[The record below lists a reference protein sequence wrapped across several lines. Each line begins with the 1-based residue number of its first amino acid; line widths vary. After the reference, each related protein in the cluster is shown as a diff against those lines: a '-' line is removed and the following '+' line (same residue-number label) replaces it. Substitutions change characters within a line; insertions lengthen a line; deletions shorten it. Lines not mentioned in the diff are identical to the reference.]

1 MSCSE
6 SSQKHPKHF
15 HSSPHFICV
24 RTYEMHKLPFYTPL
38 IGSRLGYR
46 SVFTDEAILE
56 IHYIPD
62 QLLHRDT
69 ELQKLRS
76 LFDHIVSAPY
86 EISQKAVILG
96 NVGSG
101 KTVLANT
108 YGREL
113 KEKAARRRVNLHY
126 IHVNCRQRR
135 GSLFMILSQVV
146 TRIKPDFPERGYSA
160 NELLDILRQILDEE
174 DTQIL
179 LVLDEVDALIETE
192 GSDALYYLTRFHET
206 TPDDPRRLNLIF
218 ISKDA
223 EVFRKLD
230 RSTLSSLQQNIIR
243 MPDYTKYQLA
253 DILLYRVERAFRKD
267 AVPPEVID
275 FISEVAEKE
284 KGDARYAISLLHG
297 AGKEADNDGSRQ
309 VKPEHVRK
317 IAVGIFDVAVP
328 DEIKYLS
335 HHEKLALLSIAR
347 FFMSSTAPEATTGEV
362 EESYRLVCEEYGE
375 KIRGHTQ
382 FWKYLKKLDDID
394 FVSMKMHA
402 SSQGRTQ
409 LIRLDKIP
417 AETLQEKVMELL

>member
-1 MSCSE
+1 MG
-6 SSQKHPKHF
+6 
-15 HSSPHFICV
+15 
-24 RTYEMHKLPFYTPL
+24 L
-38 IGSRLGYR
+38 RLNHQ
-46 SVFTDEAILE
+46 SVFVDEAILE
-56 IHYIPD
+56 IHHIPEK
-62 QLLHRDT
+62 LLHRDT
-69 ELQKLRS
+69 ELQRLRS
-76 LFDHIVSAPY
+76 LFDQMVTAPQ
-86 EISQKAVILG
+86 EMSQKAVILG

-101 KTVLANT
+101 KTVLANA

-113 KEKAARRRVNLHY
+113 KEKATRRRVNLHY
-126 IHVNCRQRR
+126 IHINCRQRR

-179 LVLDEVDALIETE
+179 LVLDEVDALIDTE

-206 TPDDPRRLNLIF
+206 TPEAPRRLNLIC

-243 MPDYTKYQLA
+243 MPDYDKFQLA
-253 DILLYRVERAFRKD
+253 DILNYRVERAFRKD
-267 AVPPEVID
+267 AIPLEIID

-284 KGDARYAISLLHG
+284 NGDARYAISLLHG
-297 AGKEADNDGSRQ
+297 AGIEADNAGSRQ
-309 VKPEHVRK
+309 VKPEYVRK
-317 IAVGIFDVAVP
+317 IAVGIFDVIVP

-335 HHEKLALLSIAR
+335 QHEKLALLSIAR
-347 FFMSSTAPEATTGEV
+347 FFISNTASEATTGEI
-362 EESYRLVCEEYGE
+362 EESYHLVCEEHGE
-375 KIRGHTQ
+375 KVRGHTQ
-382 FWKYLKKLDDID
+382 FWKYLKKLDDLD
-394 FVSMKMHA
+394 FVSMEMHA

>member
-1 MSCSE
+1 MNH
-6 SSQKHPKHF
+6 Q
-15 HSSPHFICV
+15 
-24 RTYEMHKLPFYTPL
+24 
-38 IGSRLGYR
+38 
-46 SVFTDEAILE
+46 SVFIDEAILE

-62 QLLHRDT
+62 QLLHRDA
-69 ELQKLRS
+69 ELQRLRS
-76 LFDHIVSAPY
+76 LFDHILSAHRD
-86 EISQKAVILG
+86 ISQKAVILG
-96 NVGSG
+96 SVGSG

-113 KEKAARRRVNLHY
+113 RTKAERRRTKFHY

-135 GSLFMILSQVV
+135 GSLFLVLSQVV

-179 LVLDEVDALIETE
+179 LVLDEVDALIENE

-206 TPDDPRRLNLIF
+206 TPEEPRRLNLIC

-243 MPDYTKYQLA
+243 MPDYNKYQLA
-253 DILLYRVERAFRKD
+253 DILLYRMERAFRKD
-267 AVPPEVID
+267 AVPLEVID

-297 AGKEADNDGSRQ
+297 AGKEADNENSRQ

-317 IAVGIFDVAVP
+317 IAVGIFDITVP

-335 HHEKLALLSIAR
+335 QHEKLALLSIAR
-347 FFMSSTAPEATTGEV
+347 FFISSTAPEATTGEI
-362 EESYRLVCEEYGE
+362 EENYHLVCEEYGE
-375 KIRGHTQ
+375 KVRGHTQ
-382 FWKYLKKLDDID
+382 FWKYLKKLDDLD
-394 FVSMKMHA
+394 FVSMEMHA

-417 AETLQEKVMELL
+417 AETLQEKVIELL

>member
-1 MSCSE
+1 LNH
-6 SSQKHPKHF
+6 Q
-15 HSSPHFICV
+15 
-24 RTYEMHKLPFYTPL
+24 
-38 IGSRLGYR
+38 

-56 IHYIPD
+56 IHYIPE
-62 QLLHRDT
+62 QILHRDT

-76 LFDHIVSAPY
+76 LFDHILSAHRD
-86 EISQKAVILG
+86 ISQKVVILG

-101 KTVLANT
+101 KTVLANA

-113 KEKAARRRVNLHY
+113 RTKTERRRIKFHY

-135 GSLFMILSQVV
+135 GSLFMVLSQVV

-179 LVLDEVDALIETE
+179 LVLDEVDALIENE

-206 TPDDPRRLNLIF
+206 TPEEPRRLNLIC
-218 ISKDA
+218 ISKNA
-223 EVFRKLD
+223 EAFRKLD
-230 RSTLSSLQQNIIR
+230 RSTLSSLQQNVIR
-243 MPDYTKYQLA
+243 MPDYNKYQLS
-253 DILLYRVERAFRKD
+253 DILLYRMERAFKKD
-267 AVPPEVID
+267 AVPLEIID

-317 IAVGIFDVAVP
+317 IAVGIFDVTVP
-328 DEIKYLS
+328 DEIKYLNR
-335 HHEKLALLSIAR
+335 HEKLTLLSIAR
-347 FFMSSTAPEATTGEV
+347 FFMSNTASEATTGEI
-362 EESYRLVCEEYGE
+362 EENYHLLCEEYRE
-375 KIRGHTQ
+375 NPRGHTQ
-382 FWKYLKKLDDID
+382 FWKYLKKLDDLD
-394 FVSMKMHA
+394 FVSMKIHA

-417 AETLQEKVMELL
+417 AETLQGKVMELL

>member
-1 MSCSE
+1 MG
-6 SSQKHPKHF
+6 
-15 HSSPHFICV
+15 
-24 RTYEMHKLPFYTPL
+24 L
-38 IGSRLGYR
+38 RLSYQ

-56 IHYIPD
+56 IHHIPD
-62 QLLHRDT
+62 KLLHRDA
-69 ELQKLRS
+69 ELQRLRS
-76 LFDHIVSAPY
+76 LFDTIVTAPY
-86 EISQKAVILG
+86 EMSQKAVILG

-113 KEKAARRRVNLHY
+113 KDRTDRRKLDFHY
-126 IHVNCRQRR
+126 IHINCRQRR
-135 GSLFMILSQVV
+135 GSLFMVLSQVV
-146 TRIKPDFPERGYSA
+146 TRIRPDFPERGYSA

-179 LVLDEVDALIETE
+179 LVLDEVDALIENE

-206 TPDDPRRLNLIF
+206 TPDAPRRLNLLC

-243 MPDYTKYQLA
+243 MPDYNKYQLA
-253 DILLYRVERAFRKD
+253 DILTERVNQAFRRD
-267 AVPPEVID
+267 AVPLEIID

-284 KGDARYAISLLHG
+284 NGDARYAISMLHG

-309 VKPEHVRK
+309 LKPEHVRR
-317 IAVGIFDVAVP
+317 ISVGIFDITTP
-328 DEIKYLS
+328 DEIKHLNQ
-335 HHEKLALLSIAR
+335 HEKLALLGIAR
-347 FFMSSTAPEATTGEV
+347 FFLSNTAPEATTGEV
-362 EESYRLVCEEYGE
+362 EECYHLVCEEYGE
-375 KIRGHTQ
+375 NPRGHTQ
-382 FWKYLKKLDDID
+382 FWKYLKKLDDLD
-394 FVSMKMHA
+394 FVSMEMHA

-417 AETLQEKVMELL
+417 AETLQTNVEEQL

>member
-1 MSCSE
+1 M
-6 SSQKHPKHF
+6 
-15 HSSPHFICV
+15 
-24 RTYEMHKLPFYTPL
+24 
-38 IGSRLGYR
+38 
-46 SVFTDEAILE
+46 
-56 IHYIPD
+56 
-62 QLLHRDT
+62 
-69 ELQKLRS
+69 
-76 LFDHIVSAPY
+76 
-86 EISQKAVILG
+86 SQKAVIIG

-101 KTVLANT
+101 KTVLANA

-113 KEKAARRRVNLHY
+113 RTKTERRKLDFHY

-135 GSLFMILSQVV
+135 GSLFMVLSQVV

-174 DTQIL
+174 KTQIL
-179 LVLDEVDALIETE
+179 LVLDEVDALIENE

-206 TPDDPRRLNLIF
+206 TPDEPRRLNLLC

-243 MPDYTKYQLA
+243 MPDYNKYQLA
-253 DILLYRVERAFRKD
+253 DILMYRVENAFRRD
-267 AVPPEVID
+267 AVPLEIID

-297 AGKEADNDGSRQ
+297 AGKEADNESSRQ

-317 IAVGIFDVAVP
+317 IAVGIFDVTVP

-335 HHEKLALLSIAR
+335 QHEKLALLAIAR
-347 FFMSSTAPEATTGEV
+347 FFMSSTAPEATTGEI
-362 EESYRLVCEEYGE
+362 EESYHLVCEEYSE
-375 KIRGHTQ
+375 KTRGHTQ
-382 FWKYLKKLDDID
+382 FWKYLKKLDDLD
-394 FVSMKMHA
+394 FVSMEMHA

-417 AETLQEKVMELL
+417 AETLQEKVMELI

>member
-1 MSCSE
+1 MG
-6 SSQKHPKHF
+6 
-15 HSSPHFICV
+15 
-24 RTYEMHKLPFYTPL
+24 L
-38 IGSRLGYR
+38 RLNHQ
-46 SVFTDEAILE
+46 SVFIDEAILE
-56 IHYIPD
+56 IHHIPEK
-62 QLLHRDT
+62 LLHRDT
-69 ELQKLRS
+69 ELQRLRS
-76 LFDHIVSAPY
+76 LFDQMVTAPQ
-86 EISQKAVILG
+86 EMSQKAVILG

-101 KTVLANT
+101 KTVLANA

-113 KEKAARRRVNLHY
+113 KEKATRRRVNLHY
-126 IHVNCRQRR
+126 IHINCRQRR

-179 LVLDEVDALIETE
+179 LVLDEVDALIDTE

-206 TPDDPRRLNLIF
+206 TPEAPRRLNLIC

-243 MPDYTKYQLA
+243 MPDYNKFQLA
-253 DILLYRVERAFRKD
+253 DILTYRIERAFRKD
-267 AVPPEVID
+267 AVPLEIID

-284 KGDARYAISLLHG
+284 NGDARYAISLLHG
-297 AGKEADNDGSRQ
+297 AGIEADNKGSRQ

-317 IAVGIFDVAVP
+317 IAVGIFDVIVP

-335 HHEKLALLSIAR
+335 RHEKLALLSIAR
-347 FFMSSTAPEATTGEV
+347 FFMSNTASEATTGEV

-375 KIRGHTQ
+375 KVRGHTQ
-382 FWKYLKKLDDID
+382 FWKYLKKLDDLD
-394 FVSMKMHA
+394 FVSMEMHA

-417 AETLQEKVMELL
+417 AEMLQEKVMELL

>member
-1 MSCSE
+1 MGLRLD
-6 SSQKHPKHF
+6 HP
-15 HSSPHFICV
+15 
-24 RTYEMHKLPFYTPL
+24 
-38 IGSRLGYR
+38 

-56 IHYIPD
+56 IHYIPEKI
-62 QLLHRDT
+62 LHRDT
-69 ELQKLRS
+69 ELQRLRS
-76 LFDHIVSAPY
+76 LFDNIVAAPY
-86 EISQKAVILG
+86 EMSQKAVIIG

-101 KTVLANT
+101 KTVLANA

-113 KEKAARRRVNLHY
+113 RARAERRRLDFHY

-135 GSLFMILSQVV
+135 GSLFMVLSQVV
-146 TRIKPDFPERGYSA
+146 TRIRPDFPERGYSA

-174 DTQIL
+174 ETQIL
-179 LVLDEVDALIETE
+179 LVLDEVDALIENE

-206 TPDDPRRLNLIF
+206 TPDEPRRLNLLC

-243 MPDYTKYQLA
+243 MPDYNKYQLA
-253 DILLYRVERAFRKD
+253 EILTYRVERAFRRD
-267 AVPPEVID
+267 AVPLEIID

-284 KGDARYAISLLHG
+284 RGDARYAISLLHG
-297 AGKEADNDGSRQ
+297 AGKEADNEGSRQ

-317 IAVGIFDVAVP
+317 IAVGIFDVTVP

-335 HHEKLALLSIAR
+335 HHEKLTLLAIAR

-362 EESYRLVCEEYGE
+362 EESYHLVCEEYGE

-382 FWKYLKKLDDID
+382 FWKYLKKLDDLD
-394 FVSMKMHA
+394 FVSMEMHA

-417 AETLQEKVMELL
+417 AETLQGKVMELL